1 MLLRSVL
8 CPAEIDLTDK
18 SPVNGPVAMAGLV
31 KTATKRE
38 VNTVNLRLK
47 MVFTAAPLFVALC
60 TSLPAYPQKSGGILK
75 ISFFDNPA
83 SMSLLEEATGA
94 ALRPMMGVFNN
105 LVMYDQHVAQNSPDF
120 IIPDLATSWS
130 WSEDGKELTFPL
142 RHGVKWHDGKPFT
155 AADVKC
161 TWDLL
166 LGIGDEKLRVN
177 PRKTWYLNLD
187 QVTTNGDYEVIFH
200 LKRPQPALLS
210 LLASGWSP
218 VYPCHVPPREMR
230 THPIGTGPFKFV
242 EFKPNEVVRTARN
255 PDYWKPG
262 RPYLDGIEW
271 SIIKDIATRNLTFI
285 AGKFDISSPY
295 GTTVPLLQDVKTQA
309 PQAIC
314 ELTAT
319 NVSRNLI
326 LNPEKPP
333 FDNPD
338 LRRAVT
344 LSLDRKAFIDIITQ
358 GKGDIGATMLPPP
371 EGLWGMPPEMLA
383 TLPGYD
389 PDIAKNRAEARSI
402 MEKLGYG
409 PQKRLA
415 VTLSSRNI
423 PAYRDPAVILIDQL
437 KEIYIDAT
445 LEPVETVNWFPK
457 IYRKDYTIAINGTE
471 SGVDDPDQQFY
482 ENFVCGAVRNYTGY
496 CNPEVDKL
504 IDRQSAE
511 SNREKR
517 KKLVWEI
524 ERRLAEDGARPIIFY
539 PRGGTCMQPYVKGL
553 VTMVNSIY
561 NGYRMEDVWLDK

>member
-1 MLLRSVL
+1 ML
-8 CPAEIDLTDK
+8 
-18 SPVNGPVAMAGLV
+18 VAAIAL
-31 KTATKRE
+31 
-38 VNTVNLRLK
+38 L
-47 MVFTAAPLFVALC
+47 FTMSIGQLAFA
-60 TSLPAYPQKSGGILK
+60 QKSGGILK

-83 SMSLLEEATGA
+83 SMSLHEEATGA

-105 LVMYDQHVAQNSPDF
+105 LVMFDQQVAQNSPDS
-120 IIPDLATSWS
+120 IVPDLATSWN

-142 RHGVKWHDGKPFT
+142 RQGVKWHDGKPFT

-166 LGIGDEKLRVN
+166 MGTGSEKLRVN

-187 QVTTNGDYEVIFH
+187 KVTTNGDYEVTFH

-218 VYPCHVPPREMR
+218 VYPCHVPPAEMR
-230 THPIGTGPFKFV
+230 RRPIGTGPFRFV

-271 SIIKDIATRNLTFI
+271 HIMPDIATRNLTFI

-295 GTTVPLLQDVKTQA
+295 GTTMPSLEDVKKQA

-314 ELTAT
+314 VVTAT
-319 NVSRNLI
+319 NVARNLI
-326 LNPEKPP
+326 LNRDKPP
-333 FDNPD
+333 FDNAD
-338 LRRAVT
+338 LRRAVV
-344 LSLDRKAFIDIITQ
+344 LSLDRQAFIDILQQ

-371 EGLWGMPPEMLA
+371 EGLWGMPPEILA

-389 PDIAKNRAEARSI
+389 PDVQKNRKQAREI

-409 PQKRLA
+409 PDKRLA
-415 VTLSSRNI
+415 LTLSSRNI
-423 PAYRDPAVILIDQL
+423 PGYRQPAVILIDQL
-437 KEIYIDAT
+437 KEIYIDAV
-445 LEPVETVNWFPK
+445 LEPVETANWFPK

-504 IDRQSAE
+504 IDQQSAE
-511 SNREKR
+511 PDREKR
-517 KKLVWEI
+517 KQLVWRI

-539 PRGGTCMQPYVKGL
+539 PRGATCTQPYVKGL

>member
-1 MLLRSVL
+1 MQGHLGAIATIGSLLIAL
-8 CPAEIDLTDK
+8 F
-18 SPVNGPVAMAGLV
+18 AMQPTLA
-31 KTATKRE
+31 
-38 VNTVNLRLK
+38 
-47 MVFTAAPLFVALC
+47 
-60 TSLPAYPQKSGGILK
+60 QKSGGVLK

-83 SMSLLEEATGA
+83 SMSLHEEATGA

-105 LVMYDQHVAQNSPDF
+105 LVMYDQHVAQNSPDS
-120 IIPDLATSWS
+120 IVPDLATSWG

-142 RHGVKWHDGKPFT
+142 RQGVKWHDGKPFT

-166 LGIGDEKLRVN
+166 MGNGSEKLRVN
-177 PRKTWYLNLD
+177 PRKTWYLNVD
-187 QVTTNGDYEVIFH
+187 KVTTNGDYEVTFH

-230 THPIGTGPFKFV
+230 TRPIGTGPFKFV

-271 SIIKDIATRNLTFI
+271 DIIKDIATRNLTFI
-285 AGKFDISSPY
+285 AGKYDISSPY
-295 GTTVPLLQDVKTQA
+295 GTTVPLLEDVKKQA

-319 NVSRNLI
+319 NVARNLI
-326 LNPEKPP
+326 LNRDKPP

-338 LRRAVT
+338 LRRAVG
-344 LSLDRKAFIDIITQ
+344 LSLDRQAFIDIITQ

-383 TLPGYD
+383 KLPGYD
-389 PDIAKNRAEARSI
+389 PDIAKNRAEARKI

-409 PQKRLA
+409 PDKRLT

-437 KEIYIDAT
+437 KEIYIDAV

-511 SNREKR
+511 ADREKR
-517 KKLVWEI
+517 KQLVWEI

-539 PRGGTCMQPYVKGL
+539 PRGGTCTQPYVKGL

>member
-1 MLLRSVL
+1 MRQHLHA
-8 CPAEIDLTDK
+8 CA
-18 SPVNGPVAMAGLV
+18 
-31 KTATKRE
+31 
-38 VNTVNLRLK
+38 
-47 MVFTAAPLFVALC
+47 TAAAL
-60 TSLPAYPQKSGGILK
+60 LALIGGAPASAQKSGGILK

-83 SMSLLEEATGA
+83 SMSLHEEATGA
-94 ALRPMMGVFNN
+94 ALRPAMGIFNN
-105 LVMYDQHVAQNSPDF
+105 LVMYDQHVAQNSMAS
-120 IIPDLATSWS
+120 IVPDLAESWA
-130 WSEDGKELTFPL
+130 WSEDGKDLTFKL
-142 RHGVKWHDGKPFT
+142 HHGVKWHDGKPFT

-166 LGIGDEKLRVN
+166 TGVASEKLRVN
-177 PRKTWYLNLD
+177 PRKTWYVNLD
-187 QVTTNGDYEVIFH
+187 RVTTNGDHEATFH
-200 LKRPQPALLS
+200 LKRPQPALLA

-218 VYPCHVPPREMR
+218 VYPCHVPPAQMR
-230 THPIGTGPFKFV
+230 TKPVGTGPFKFV
-242 EFKPNEVVRTARN
+242 EFRPNEVVKTAKN

-271 SIIKDIATRNLTFI
+271 QIMPDIATRNLSFI

-295 GTTVPLLQDVKTQA
+295 GTTIPSLADVKSQA
-309 PQAIC
+309 PQAVC
-314 ELTAT
+314 EVTAT

-338 LRRAVT
+338 LRRAVA
-344 LSLDRKAFIDIITQ
+344 LSLDRHAFIEILQQ
-358 GKGDIGATMLPPP
+358 GQGDIGAQMLPPP
-371 EGLWGMPPEMLA
+371 EGLWGMPPEMLK

-389 PDIAKNRAEARSI
+389 PDVAKNRAEAKKI

-409 PQKRLA
+409 PDKRLA

-423 PAYRDPAVILIDQL
+423 PAYRSPAVILIDQVR
-437 KEIYIDAT
+437 EIYIDAV
-445 LEPVETVNWFPK
+445 LEPVETANWFPK

-471 SGVDDPDQQFY
+471 SGVDDPDQMFY

-496 CNPEVDKL
+496 CNAEVDKL

-511 SNREKR
+511 ADPGKR
-517 KKLVWEI
+517 KELVWQI

-539 PRGGTCMQPYVKGL
+539 PRGATCAQPYVKEL

>member
-1 MLLRSVL
+1 MIGHLRALATVGGLLL
-8 CPAEIDLTDK
+8 IAAFYTD
-18 SPVNGPVAMAGLV
+18 GAFA
-31 KTATKRE
+31 
-38 VNTVNLRLK
+38 
-47 MVFTAAPLFVALC
+47 
-60 TSLPAYPQKSGGILK
+60 QKAGGILK

-83 SMSLLEEATGA
+83 SMSLHEEATGA

-105 LVMYDQHVAQNSPDF
+105 LVMYRQDVAQNSPDS
-120 IIPDLATSWS
+120 IVPDLATSWA

-142 RHGVKWHDGKPFT
+142 RRGVKWHDGKPFT

-166 LGIGDEKLRVN
+166 MGIGSEKLRVN

-187 QVTTNGDYEVIFH
+187 RVTTNGDYEVTFH

-218 VYPCHVPPREMR
+218 VYPCHVSPREMR

-255 PDYWKPG
+255 PDYWKSA
-262 RPYLDGIEW
+262 RPDIDGIEW
-271 SIIKDIATRNLTFI
+271 HIIPDIATRNLTFI
-285 AGKFDISSPY
+285 AGKFDIASPY
-295 GTTVPLLQDVKTQA
+295 GTTIPLLEEVKKEA

-314 ELTAT
+314 VVTAT
-319 NVSRNLI
+319 NVARNLI
-326 LNPEKPP
+326 LNRDKPP

-338 LRRAVT
+338 LRRAVA
-344 LSLDRKAFIDIITQ
+344 LSLDRKAFIDILTQ

-371 EGLWGMPPEMLA
+371 EGLWGMPPEMQA

-389 PDIAKNRAEARSI
+389 PDIAKNRAEARKI

-409 PQKRLA
+409 PDKRLA
-415 VTLSSRNI
+415 LTLSSRNI

-437 KEIYIDAT
+437 KEIYIDAV

-504 IDRQSAE
+504 IDRQSGEADPA
-511 SNREKR
+511 KR
-517 KKLVWEI
+517 KELVWQI
-524 ERRLAEDGARPIIFY
+524 ERRLAEEGARPIIFY
-539 PRGGTCMQPYVKGL
+539 PRGATCTQPYVKGL

>member
-1 MLLRSVL
+1 
-8 CPAEIDLTDK
+8 
-18 SPVNGPVAMAGLV
+18 
-31 KTATKRE
+31 
-38 VNTVNLRLK
+38 
-47 MVFTAAPLFVALC
+47 
-60 TSLPAYPQKSGGILK
+60 
-75 ISFFDNPA
+75 
-83 SMSLLEEATGA
+83 
-94 ALRPMMGVFNN
+94 MMGVFNN
-105 LVMYDQHVAQNSPDF
+105 LVIYDQHVAQNSPQS
-120 IIPDLATSWS
+120 IVRDLATGWA

-142 RHGVKWHDGKPFT
+142 RQGVKWHDGKPFT

-166 LGIGDEKLRVN
+166 LGIGSEKLRVN
-177 PRKTWYLNLD
+177 PRKTWYVNVD
-187 QVTTNGDYEVIFH
+187 RVTTSGDYEVTFH

-218 VYPCHVPPREMR
+218 VYPCHVPAREMR
-230 THPIGTGPFKFV
+230 THPVGTGPFKFV
-242 EFKPNEVVRTARN
+242 EFEPNEVVRTARN

-271 SIIKDIATRNLTFI
+271 RIIKDIATRNLTFI

-295 GTTVPLLQDVKTQA
+295 GTTVPLLEEVRSQV
-309 PQAIC
+309 PQANC
-314 ELTAT
+314 VLSAT

-326 LNPEKPP
+326 LNPEKAP
-333 FDNPD
+333 FDNAD
-338 LRRAVT
+338 LRRAVA
-344 LSLDRKAFIDIITQ
+344 LSLDRKAFIDILQQ

-371 EGLWGMPPEMLA
+371 EGLWGMAPEMLA

-389 PDIAKNRAEARSI
+389 PDIAKNRAKAREI
-402 MEKLGYG
+402 MGKLGYS
-409 PQKRLA
+409 PDNRLA
-415 VTLSSRNI
+415 VTVSSRNI

-437 KEIYIDAT
+437 KEIYIDAV
-445 LEPVETVNWFPK
+445 LEPVETANWFPK

-511 SNREKR
+511 PDPDKR
-517 KKLVWEI
+517 KQLVWEI

-539 PRGGTCMQPYVKGL
+539 PRGGTCSQPYVKGL